1 MTNAL
6 LSWGSAFLAFG
17 PISSLIFL
25 IVYQKSQLVIVV
37 TTSAFAFLISAL
49 GASLVWFLFHA
60 VNLNHPLI
68 ILLPSIV
75 SQSFMRCAF
84 VWLYHR
90 VEKVIQVSI
99 ARHEQQTHGNE
110 SDELITESAKL
121 RLELNDWACG
131 LAAGA
136 GFGGMHVV
144 LLYGT
149 LLASETGNLGTL
161 VQDSCPRIPG
171 LFQSA
176 IYAFCFSIL
185 DIVWMLFTFFGM
197 RRRSEPEN
205 EVSISMGSLFGNSR
219 RSGNLALFII
229 CLTHVA
235 ASFATLP
242 NGFDGGCY
250 ISIPLLLLIVLVT
263 VASFAVGI
271 SKVYLP
277 DNQRRRIS
285 APEYPE

>member
-17 PISSLIFL
+17 PIASLIFL

-49 GASLVWFLFHA
+49 GASLVWFIFHA
-60 VNLNHPLI
+60 MNLNHPLI
-68 ILLPSIV
+68 ILIPGIV
-75 SQSFMRCAF
+75 SQGIMRCAF
-84 VWLYHR
+84 VWMYHR
-90 VEKVIQVSI
+90 VEKVIQISI

-110 SDELITESAKL
+110 GDELITESAKL

-171 LFQSA
+171 LLQSA
-176 IYAFCFSIL
+176 LHAFCFSIL
-185 DIVWMLFTFFGM
+185 DIIWMLFTFFGM
-197 RRRSEPEN
+197 RRRRESEAEIST
-205 EVSISMGSLFGNSR
+205 SIGSLFGNSE
-219 RSGNLALFII
+219 RSGNFALFII
-229 CLTHVA
+229 CVSHAA
-235 ASFATLP
+235 ASLATLP
-242 NGFDGGCY
+242 NGFEGGCY
-250 ISIPLLLLIVLVT
+250 VSIPLLVSIVLITTAAFV
-263 VASFAVGI
+263 FGI

-277 DNQRRRIS
+277 DNQRRRITGYN
-285 APEYPE
+285 E